1 MNEKLYAPQIDNFID
16 WLGDINRGRFNDN
29 CTFTE
34 MSYKLIDKF
43 FDLLKR
49 ISPVSENGCRELWF
63 CVERGTIEDF
73 GDYEDLYKTGEI
85 ESYEGFEQ
93 LWKDFYPKEKKWYY
107 VEAVHDEEIDYKAV
121 MLNHKLVIVV
131 DPRAEKG
138 FEYNI
143 DIFANWLY
151 EETEKCIKQMNNG
164 TYMNFIRANLPFEHR
179 TGTIT
184 QKNLWNIYPDSK
196 KEFFE
201 GLSDKDIDDFI
212 AAVTKQEEKPEK
224 ITGRLHSITAND
236 FYGYCSIGYSAMGY
250 DIGSMTPK
258 EQYFRFADGRDG
270 GLSEINENSSE
281 EFVKWLNGS
290 EWHGSH
296 PWEVCRGGN
305 STHISLM
312 RCSDL
317 CDKLSDFKMKRKY
330 HDYRDDEYNCD
341 ELKFIWGVKSWD
353 DISSDEANLYTMN
366 DLDIV
371 FDRKRKEYIL
381 GIETIYSFA
390 EGNKGEVVYL
400 ENLLDK
406 FTEFAKENNCL
417 PKDGEL
423 CLCSVES
430 AQPWRAATI
439 SELYIRFKVFVN
451 GYKSVVAH
459 RNN

>member
-16 WLGDINRGRFNDN
+16 WLSDRNRGGFNDN

-49 ISPVSENGCRELWF
+49 LSPVSENGCRELWF

-73 GDYEDLYKTGEI
+73 GDYEDMYKTGEV
-85 ESYEGFEQ
+85 ESYEEFEQ

-138 FEYNI
+138 FEYDI

-151 EETEKCIKQMNNG
+151 EETKKCIKQMKNG
-164 TYMNFIRANLPFEHR
+164 TYMNFIRANLPLEHR

-184 QKNLWNIYPDSK
+184 QKNLWDIYPDSK

-236 FYGYCSIGYSAMGY
+236 FYRYCSIGYSAMGY

-258 EQYFRFADGRDG
+258 EQYFQFADGRDG

-305 STHISLM
+305 STHISLYVY
-312 RCSDL
+312 
-317 CDKLSDFKMKRKY
+317 CD
-330 HDYRDDEYNCD
+330 NCGFY
-341 ELKFIWGVKSWD
+341 LGLAG
-353 DISSDEANLYTMN
+353 SSYSRST
-366 DLDIV
+366 
-371 FDRKRKEYIL
+371 
-381 GIETIYSFA
+381 ETIKFYLALFRSGIPVVIYDGKKLTERVMGTEKIGVVPQGITPKYCHSYFPGEDIISFINLPYENTEKVA
-390 EGNKGEVVYL
+390 QKCVWQDIREIKLISNEG
-400 ENLLDK
+400 
-406 FTEFAKENNCL
+406 
-417 PKDGEL
+417 
-423 CLCSVES
+423 
-430 AQPWRAATI
+430 
-439 SELYIRFKVFVN
+439 
-451 GYKSVVAH
+451 
-459 RNN
+459 

>member
-16 WLGDINRGRFNDN
+16 WLGDKNRGGFNDN
-29 CTFTE
+29 YTFTE

-73 GDYEDLYKTGEI
+73 GDYEDMYKTGEV

-151 EETEKCIKQMNNG
+151 EETEKCINRMNNG
-164 TYMNFIRANLPFEHR
+164 TYMNFIRANLPLEHR

-184 QKNLWNIYPDSK
+184 QKNLWDIYPDSK

-224 ITGRLHSITAND
+224 ITDRLHSITVND

-305 STHISLM
+305 STHISLYVY
-312 RCSDL
+312 
-317 CDKLSDFKMKRKY
+317 CD
-330 HDYRDDEYNCD
+330 NCGFY
-341 ELKFIWGVKSWD
+341 LGLAG
-353 DISSDEANLYTMN
+353 SSYSRST
-366 DLDIV
+366 
-371 FDRKRKEYIL
+371 
-381 GIETIYSFA
+381 ETIKFYLALFRRGIPVVIYDGKKLTERVMGTEKIGVVPQGITPKYCHSYFPGEDIISFINLPYDNTEKVA
-390 EGNKGEVVYL
+390 QKCVWQDIREIKLISNEV
-400 ENLLDK
+400 
-406 FTEFAKENNCL
+406 
-417 PKDGEL
+417 
-423 CLCSVES
+423 
-430 AQPWRAATI
+430 
-439 SELYIRFKVFVN
+439 
-451 GYKSVVAH
+451 
-459 RNN
+459 

>member
-1 MNEKLYAPQIDNFID
+1 MFQ
-16 WLGDINRGRFNDN
+16 R
-29 CTFTE
+29 
-34 MSYKLIDKF
+34 M
-43 FDLLKR
+43 
-49 ISPVSENGCRELWF
+49 
-63 CVERGTIEDF
+63 
-73 GDYEDLYKTGEI
+73 
-85 ESYEGFEQ
+85 
-93 LWKDFYPKEKKWYY
+93 
-107 VEAVHDEEIDYKAV
+107 
-121 MLNHKLVIVV
+121 
-131 DPRAEKG
+131 
-138 FEYNI
+138 
-143 DIFANWLY
+143 
-151 EETEKCIKQMNNG
+151 
-164 TYMNFIRANLPFEHR
+164 
-179 TGTIT
+179 
-184 QKNLWNIYPDSK
+184 
-196 KEFFE
+196 
-201 GLSDKDIDDFI
+201 
-212 AAVTKQEEKPEK
+212 
-224 ITGRLHSITAND
+224 
-236 FYGYCSIGYSAMGY
+236 
-250 DIGSMTPK
+250 
-258 EQYFRFADGRDG
+258 
-270 GLSEINENSSE
+270 
-281 EFVKWLNGS
+281 
-290 EWHGSH
+290 
-296 PWEVCRGGN
+296 
-305 STHISLM
+305 LM

-330 HDYRDDEYNCD
+330 HDYRNDEYNCD

-430 AQPWRAATI
+430 VQPWRAATI